1 MKKEIKLEKF
11 WNNHKY
17 YTENYVEESLT
28 EEMITFTES
37 KLGYKLPESYI
48 NLMKIQNGGKPM
60 KNYWIKKMQKAM
72 K

>member
-1 MKKEIKLEKF
+1 MEKGLAKNSHQENLEHLSIGGK
-11 WNNHKY
+11 
-17 YTENYVEESLT
+17 

-60 KNYWIKKMQKAM
+60 KNYWIKENAND
-72 K
+72 